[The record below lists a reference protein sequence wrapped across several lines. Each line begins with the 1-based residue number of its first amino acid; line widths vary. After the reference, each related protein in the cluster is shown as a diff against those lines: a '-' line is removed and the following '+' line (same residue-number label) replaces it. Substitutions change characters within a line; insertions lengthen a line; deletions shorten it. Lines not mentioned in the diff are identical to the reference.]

1 MDERPLGPSADD
13 KSGPPSMLFGGGEMA
28 AGYTISSEVPLG
40 DGILDSD
47 SSGTAIVV
55 M

>member
-1 MDERPLGPSADD
+1 MENRPLGPSADD
-13 KSGPPSMLFGGGEMA
+13 KSGPLSKLFGGSEMA
-28 AGYTISSEVPLG
+28 AGYMISSTNPW
-40 DGILDSD
+40 DGRLDND